1 MAAAVTIGV
10 DIGTTSVKAVAADGD
25 GRVVATARVSH
36 PVLTPA
42 PNVLEHD
49 ARLAWRDGV
58 RAAARQVAEAA
69 VAAGHTV
76 AGVNVAAMVPSLC
89 PVDPTGCR
97 SGRGCCTA
105 TSGPRAAC
113 GAWTRPRTASWSA
126 CSPGWRRPIRRRP
139 GTGRR
144 RPWATPRC
152 AVPAC
157 IDSVTAM
164 TTLPLFDFTG
174 WDPAVCAA
182 AGVRADRLPGI
193 RSGAAPAGTIGPD
206 LGPALAGAVVGG
218 GTIDAF
224 GEQLVAGA
232 DEVGDVLLIMGATL
246 IVWACVADWVEAP
259 GLWTVPHTAPGKVLV
274 GGPSNAGGILKDW
287 AATVLVRPGEGGDAG
302 GSDRG
307 GVVDPAD
314 VPVVLPYVRGERTP
328 LHDRDRRGSFHG
340 LSVAHGPA
348 AMWRGV
354 HEASGHSVRHHLDLA
369 GVLGEVPVARRI
381 VATGGGV
388 RDAAW
393 VQAVAD
399 VTGLPV
405 DVVAVPEGGA
415 LGCGLPGPRGRG
427 AGAGR
432 VGRVP
437 LGPHLAPGAAGPA
450 VGGPVCGAPPHVR
463 GADRATVRPRCRRM
477 NPTGDP
483 GGIVLLPDPEP
494 AEVHFTLISVDDHL
508 VEPPHLFRGRMP
520 RGAGRPGAAR
530 AHHVQGPRDLG
541 LRRAGLPAGGAQRRG
556 RAVQGLLPHGGGAL
570 RPDAPRAAGTRR
582 PGWRDMDLGGIWASV
597 NFPSQITGF
606 CGSVYSGCSDPELG
620 LACVRAYND
629 WYFEEWVTPY
639 PDRFVPIGITYLA
652 DPGAGAAEI
661 RRNAARGF
669 TAVSLPEQPQ
679 KLGYP
684 TLHSGWWD
692 PVVEACVETGTVI
705 CLHVGSSGITSDA
718 CRSTVRWSSSPP
730 RSSRRCRC
738 TPAPTGCGRG
748 TRCGSRTS
756 ASP

>member
-25 GRVVATARVSH
+25 GQVVATARVPH

-89 PVDPTGCR
+89 PVDRHGVPIGPGLLYGDER
-97 SGRGCCTA
+97 AKGGVRGLDPSQDGELVRMLTWM
-105 TSGPRAAC
+105 AAAHPEAAGFWPAQAVGNAALC
-113 GAWTRPRTASWSA
+113 GA
-126 CSPGWRRPIRRRP
+126 G
-139 GTGRR
+139 
-144 RPWATPRC
+144 
-152 AVPAC
+152 V

-174 WDPAVCAA
+174 WDPAVCAE
-182 AGVRADRLPGI
+182 AGVRADQLPGI

-259 GLWTVPHTAPGKVLV
+259 GLWTVPHTAPGRVLV
-274 GGPSNAGGILKDW
+274 GGPSNAGGILRDW
-287 AATVLVRPGEGGDAG
+287 AATVLVRPRGGGTDGGGGEAG
-302 GSDRG
+302 GSDDG
-307 GVVDPAD
+307 SDGAGAVDPAD
-314 VPVVLPYVRGERTP
+314 VPVVLPYLRGERTP

-369 GVLGEVPVARRI
+369 GVLGQVPVARRI

-415 LGCGLPGPRGRG
+415 LGSAFL
-427 AGAGR
+427 AR
-432 VGRVP
+432 V
-437 LGPHLAPGAAGPA
+437 AAGLEPDA
-450 VGGPVCGAPPHVR
+450 SGASRWARTSHRVE
-463 GADRATVRPRCRRM
+463 
-477 NPTGDP
+477 
-483 GGIVLLPDPEP
+483 PDPVWVGP
-494 AEVHFTLISVDDHL
+494 C
-508 VEPPHLFRGRMP
+508 
-520 RGAGRPGAAR
+520 AAR
-530 AHHVQGPRDLG
+530 HRMFVELTGP
-541 LRRAGLPAGGAQRRG
+541 P
-556 RAVQGLLPHGGGAL
+556 
-570 RPDAPRAAGTRR
+570 
-582 PGWRDMDLGGIWASV
+582 
-597 NFPSQITGF
+597 F
-606 CGSVYSGCSDPELG
+606 
-620 LACVRAYND
+620 
-629 WYFEEWVTPY
+629 
-639 PDRFVPIGITYLA
+639 
-652 DPGAGAAEI
+652 DPGAGA
-661 RRNAARGF
+661 
-669 TAVSLPEQPQ
+669 
-679 KLGYP
+679 
-684 TLHSGWWD
+684 
-692 PVVEACVETGTVI
+692 
-705 CLHVGSSGITSDA
+705 
-718 CRSTVRWSSSPP
+718 
-730 RSSRRCRC
+730 
-738 TPAPTGCGRG
+738 
-748 TRCGSRTS
+748 
-756 ASP
+756 